1 VSGGLLVVV
10 SGPSGV
16 GKTTVVERL
25 LERSD
30 YERAV
35 TATTRAPRGA
45 EVDGVD
51 YEFLTREEFEA
62 RVEAGGFLEHATV
75 HGNRYGTPKANVE
88 RILGR
93 GGVCILNV
101 DVQGAASIRG
111 TVSPALDVF
120 LVPPDGASLE
130 ARLRGRG
137 TDDGKTVEGRLAT
150 AREELARQDE
160 YDVTVVNDDLD
171 RAVAELAAIIEER
184 RATAGGV

>member
-1 VSGGLLVVV
+1 MSGGLLVVV

-30 YERAV
+30 FERAV
-35 TATTRAPRGA
+35 TATTREPRGA

-51 YEFLTREEFEA
+51 YEFLTRDEFEA
-62 RVEAGGFLEHATV
+62 RVDDGGFLEHATV
-75 HGNRYGTPKANVE
+75 HGNRYGTPKATVE
-88 RILGR
+88 KILGR

-111 TVSPALDVF
+111 TVSPAMDVF
-120 LVPPDGASLE
+120 LASPSAETLE

-137 TDDGKTVEGRLAT
+137 TDDVKTVEERLAT
-150 AREELARQDE
+150 ARDELARQDE

-171 RAVAELAAIIEER
+171 RAVDELAAVIEER
-184 RATAGGV
+184 RRSLK

>member
-25 LERSD
+25 LEASD

-35 TATTRAPRGA
+35 TATTREPRGA

-51 YEFLTREEFEA
+51 YEFLTREQFEA
-62 RVEAGGFLEHATV
+62 RVEEGGFLEHARV

-111 TVSPALDVF
+111 MVSPAMDVF
-120 LVPPDGASLE
+120 LLPPDDAALE

-137 TDDGKTVEGRLAT
+137 TDDAKTVEGRLET
-150 AREELARQDE
+150 ARDELARQGE
-160 YDVTVVNDDLD
+160 YEVTVVNDDLE
-171 RAVAELAAIIEER
+171 RCVAELAAVIEER
-184 RATAGGV
+184 RGTSEGD